1 MSEKMHY
8 FRAIEGHACRR
19 FGSEAFIGCARG
31 PKGFTWNTDVVVAIT
46 DNELA
51 PYRKDYNSYLRHGDL
66 KRATKADY
74 DKWIAKRKTA
84 GNKLKD
90 ARDKAKKAAA
100 KEAEAAAKEVAD
112 KAAAKEVADKAAAKE
127 VADKAAA
134 KEVADKAAATKAA
147 KAATNDDSESEDADQ
162 SGTAA

>member
-46 DNELA
+46 DKELA

-74 DKWIAKRKTA
+74 DKWIAKRKDA
-84 GNKLKD
+84 GEKLKSD
-90 ARDKAKKAAA
+90 RDTARKVAA
-100 KEAEAAAKEVAD
+100 KEAEKAAKDVA
-112 KAAAKEVADKAAAKE
+112 
-127 VADKAAA
+127 
-134 KEVADKAAATKAA
+134 KAA
-147 KAATNDDSESEDADQ
+147 KAADTTNDDSGSQGADESG
-162 SGTAA
+162 SAA

>member
-46 DNELA
+46 DKELA

-74 DKWIAKRKTA
+74 DKWIAKRKDA
-84 GNKLKD
+84 GEKLKSD
-90 ARDKAKKAAA
+90 RDKARKVAA
-100 KEAEAAAKEVAD
+100 KEAEKAAKEA
-112 KAAAKEVADKAAAKE
+112 E
-127 VADKAAA
+127 
-134 KEVADKAAATKAA
+134 KAA
-147 KAATNDDSESEDADQ
+147 KAADTTNDDSGSQGTDE